1 MGIRSSCPEFGLA
14 RLIMLAGS
22 LCVLLFVLSLNC
34 FWHKYYDWMGVGRQ
48 RERGG
53 SKSISLAHIAKH
65 LAWLTLFLLA
75 YPIVVMDMN
84 SHSPLSVCMCVCVV
98 CLFVWQ
104 TVASGN
110 KATSRAAREASDW
123 KPKDFHEQLLSLL
136 KHQLISHF
144 CLHLIDDASLTAHV
158 ATPNPHPPLLLSSLC
173 SPVSSVCLSSV
184 CLSLRWLSSY
194 TSITFAL
201 VTSSITRACHMH

>member
-34 FWHKYYDWMGVGRQ
+34 FWHKYYDRMGVGRQ
-48 RERGG
+48 RERG

-75 YPIVVMDMN
+75 YPIVVMDVN
-84 SHSPLSVCMCVCVV
+84 SHSLLCVCVV

-110 KATSRAAREASDW
+110 KATRRAAREASDW

-158 ATPNPHPPLLLSSLC
+158 ATSSLHHPSPLLLLSSLC

>member
-1 MGIRSSCPEFGLA
+1 MIEWEWEG
-14 RLIMLAGS
+14 
-22 LCVLLFVLSLNC
+22 
-34 FWHKYYDWMGVGRQ
+34 

-75 YPIVVMDMN
+75 YPIVVMDVN
-84 SHSPLSVCMCVCVV
+84 SHSPLCVCVYVCVV

-110 KATSRAAREASDW
+110 KATRRVAREASDW

-144 CLHLIDDASLTAHV
+144 CLHLIDDASPTAHV
-158 ATPNPHPPLLLSSLC
+158 ATSSLHHPSPLLLLSSLC

-201 VTSSITRACHMH
+201 VTSSITRACQMH